1 MSERRP
7 ELLGIDETVPHAAR
21 VYDYFLGGVTN
32 FAVDRKAAE
41 AAAELA
47 GGLERVRAEV
57 QANRAFLVR
66 AVRYLVREAG
76 VRQFLDL
83 GTGIPAGDNVHAVAL
98 DEAPDARI
106 VYVDK
111 DPVVL
116 AHAHVLLRGSEGSTR
131 FLLEDVRAPQNI
143 LDRAADLLDLESEPV
158 AVMMVGL
165 LHHIRDADDP
175 AGLVARFMAGV
186 PAGSYLVAS
195 HLASDIHAEG
205 YVEAGEQL
213 DEEMDEPLLFRD
225 RDTVAT
231 YFAGLEMVEPGLVP
245 VDDWRPT
252 DVGSV
257 APGGEANP
265 LHVGVARKPGA

>member
-1 MSERRP
+1 MSDRSP
-7 ELLGIDETVPHAAR
+7 ELIKIDESVPHAAR
-21 VYDYFLGGVTN
+21 VYDYFLGGETN
-32 FAVDRKAAE
+32 FAADRAAAE

-47 GGLERVRAEV
+47 GGLDRVRAEV
-57 QANRAFLVR
+57 RANRAFLVR
-66 AVRYLVREAG
+66 AVTYLIREAG
-76 VRQFLDL
+76 IRQFLDL

-106 VYVDK
+106 VYVDR

-116 AHAHVLLRGSEGSTR
+116 AHAHVLLSGTEGSTQ
-131 FLLEDVRAPQNI
+131 FVLEDVRQPDRI
-143 LDRAADLLDLESEPV
+143 LRHAAGLLDLENQPV

-175 AGLVARFMAGV
+175 AGLVARIMAGV
-186 PAGSYLVAS
+186 PAGSYLVVS
-195 HLASDIHAEG
+195 HLASDIQAEG

-225 RDTVAT
+225 RDAVASF
-231 YFAGLEMVEPGLVP
+231 FAGLEMVEPGVVP

-252 DVGSV
+252 GDRPV
-257 APGGEANP
+257 PDGEANP
-265 LHVGVARKPGA
+265 LHVGVGRKPAD